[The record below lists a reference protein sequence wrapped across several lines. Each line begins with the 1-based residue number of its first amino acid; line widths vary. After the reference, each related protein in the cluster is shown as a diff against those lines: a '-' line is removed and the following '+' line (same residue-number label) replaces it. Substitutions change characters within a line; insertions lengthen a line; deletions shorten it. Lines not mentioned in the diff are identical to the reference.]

1 MVIDRVE
8 FGESSW
14 NKLSKRV
21 LKLYFNYVLDNF
33 ILREEKGIESALFND
48 DVLPLHNWQ
57 ILWKLISGAFYI
69 SWKHMTGYGKG
80 PLAWNGVINV

>member
-21 LKLYFNYVLDNF
+21 LKLYFNYVLDNC

-48 DVLPLHNWQ
+48 DVLPLHN
-57 ILWKLISGAFYI
+57 
-69 SWKHMTGYGKG
+69 
-80 PLAWNGVINV
+80 